1 MKKSNYSVNEFELKN
16 NLSLTLIN
24 GFEVQ
29 SVTIMLLVGSGSRH
43 ESEDFSGSAHFLE
56 HMFFKGS
63 SMYPS
68 SNKLAMAMEML
79 GGLSNAFTSY
89 DYTGYYIKVPLKN
102 FDKAIEL
109 IADIILNPIFKLEEF
124 EKEKGVIEEE
134 IRMYDDLPSEKI
146 KDEFNKTLFLDH
158 PLGRNIAG
166 TIQTLGNIKIE
177 TISGFRDENYF
188 PNNMRLIIAG
198 DLTEKHALQ
207 SAEKYFAQLKDK
219 KTKEKQIFKSIE
231 KIGDLSTK
239 HLHIKKNTEQ
249 SHVVVGGISYERNHL
264 LEYPMKVGM
273 TLLSDGFGSRL
284 FQSLREKLG
293 IAYYIG
299 GGVATYDD
307 LGKFYI
313 RAGIAN
319 NSTQKGVDEI
329 LQSFKDLSV
338 GTFSQEELDR
348 AKNYHISSIL
358 NNIETG
364 EDKAGWFGIS
374 SILNK
379 KHKTPEEQIKEIE
392 LITKEGVKQAW
403 EGVVRDNN
411 ILVAIISEK
420 DIKY

>member
-1 MKKSNYSVNEFELKN
+1 
-16 NLSLTLIN
+16 
-24 GFEVQ
+24 
-29 SVTIMLLVGSGSRH
+29 
-43 ESEDFSGSAHFLE
+43 
-56 HMFFKGS
+56 
-63 SMYPS
+63 
-68 SNKLAMAMEML
+68 
-79 GGLSNAFTSY
+79 
-89 DYTGYYIKVPLKN
+89 
-102 FDKAIEL
+102 
-109 IADIILNPIFKLEEF
+109 
-124 EKEKGVIEEE
+124 
-134 IRMYDDLPSEKI
+134 
-146 KDEFNKTLFLDH
+146 
-158 PLGRNIAG
+158 
-166 TIQTLGNIKIE
+166 
-177 TISGFRDENYF
+177 
-188 PNNMRLIIAG
+188 
-198 DLTEKHALQ
+198 
-207 SAEKYFAQLKDK
+207 
-219 KTKEKQIFKSIE
+219 
-231 KIGDLSTK
+231 
-239 HLHIKKNTEQ
+239 
-249 SHVVVGGISYERNHL
+249 
-264 LEYPMKVGM
+264 
-273 TLLSDGFGSRL
+273 LSDGFGSRL

-392 LITKEGVKQAW
+392 LITKEEVKQAW